1 MHCAR
6 SPPLKEQPQACVHT
20 CKTHKH
26 TQAHTQTFF
35 NAAARALCAESFFER
50 AATRLRKHT
59 QSTHTHARPQA
70 FLNAA
75 ARALC
80 AGSPLK
86 GGVALSARQQRR
98 RDRLAQIY
106 ESGGKIKSG
115 PGLPGLG
122 ADKSPWPG
130 APAQAAAQVCV
141 SGRGCGWVS
150 GCVCV
155 CECMRVYV
163 AVCVCVCPS
172 PS

>member
-1 MHCAR
+1 M
-6 SPPLKEQPQACVHT
+6 KEQPQGRVHT
-20 CKTHKH
+20 CKAHKH

-141 SGRGCGWVS
+141 CVSCACLFPPWLGCR
-150 GCVCV
+150 
-155 CECMRVYV
+155 RVTE
-163 AVCVCVCPS
+163 A
-172 PS
+172 